1 MKFRLLYSFI
11 LALTLLAPLA
21 SCSKKKDP
29 EPTVIGTWQHLTTR
43 IQSTFDADPSRN
55 SDFTHNHVNRR
66 VIFAADGTCLTVVN
80 PGSGVDSKSGYS
92 LSGRTITYL
101 SYSPRYTYNEEIV
114 ELSASRMVLFRN
126 LDDGGVQSG
135 IHTTLTST
143 YSR

>member
-1 MKFRLLYSFI
+1 MKFRLLYSLL

-55 SDFTHNHVNRR
+55 SDVTYNHVNRQ
-66 VIFAADGTCLTVVN
+66 VIFATDGTCLTVVD
-80 PGSGVDSKSGYS
+80 PGSGVGSKSDYS
-92 LSGRTITYL
+92 LSGRTITYA
-101 SYSPRYTYNEEIV
+101 SYSPRYTYKEEIV
-114 ELSASRMVLFRN
+114 ALSTSRMVLFRN
-126 LDDGGVQSG
+126 LDDGGVWSN

-143 YSR
+143 YAR